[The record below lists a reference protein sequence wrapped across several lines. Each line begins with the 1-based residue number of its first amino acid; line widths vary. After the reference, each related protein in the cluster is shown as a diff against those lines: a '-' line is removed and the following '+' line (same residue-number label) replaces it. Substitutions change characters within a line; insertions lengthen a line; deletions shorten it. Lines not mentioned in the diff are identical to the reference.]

1 MSDLSKEEIQAL
13 AHSVALDIP
22 EPQLTEVMNILN
34 ALLETLGEVAIPGL
48 DEVEPLPII
57 PLQRSN

>member
-57 PLQRSN
+57 PPQRSN

>member
-34 ALLETLGEVAIPGL
+34 ALLETLGEVDLPGL

-57 PLQRSN
+57 PQQRSS